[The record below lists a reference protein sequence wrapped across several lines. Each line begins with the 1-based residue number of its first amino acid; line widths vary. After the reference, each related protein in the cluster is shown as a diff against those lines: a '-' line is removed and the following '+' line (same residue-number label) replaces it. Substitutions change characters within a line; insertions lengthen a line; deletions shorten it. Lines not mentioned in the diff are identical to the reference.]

1 MINIENG
8 GQADLILGTMFSGK
22 TTYAL
27 SKIAKMAE
35 LNYSILYVN
44 IDFDTRSKE
53 AFSTHNPFLGTDE
66 NFNKQDAIKRNVQM
80 IKSKRLSGLDIES
93 KDVIVIDEAHFFD
106 DLVQFVNNC
115 LNKSKYVIIVSLV
128 ADFEG
133 NKFGKALDLAPICT
147 NIKKLHAY
155 CSECAKDKKCCLAT
169 YSKRIIE
176 SKKA

>member
-1 MINIENG
+1 
-8 GQADLILGTMFSGK
+8 
-22 TTYAL
+22 
-27 SKIAKMAE
+27 MAE

-53 AFSTHNPFLGTDE
+53 AFSTHNPFLSTDE

-106 DLVQFVNNC
+106 DLLQFVNEC
-115 LNKSKYVIIVSLV
+115 LNKNKYVIIVSLI

-133 NKFGKALDLAPICT
+133 NKFGKALDLAPI
-147 NIKKLHAY
+147 
-155 CSECAKDKKCCLAT
+155 KKCCLAT

-176 SKKA
+176 SKKSIEIGGSEKYVPVCRFHYTQNQEEFICNSKIITIENDIGNKINKNIVIN